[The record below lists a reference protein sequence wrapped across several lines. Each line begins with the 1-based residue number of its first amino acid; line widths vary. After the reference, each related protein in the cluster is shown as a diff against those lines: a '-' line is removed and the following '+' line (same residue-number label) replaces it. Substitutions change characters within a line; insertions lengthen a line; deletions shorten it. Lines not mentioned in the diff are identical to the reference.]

1 MTDSKKMAVHVIASG
16 SKGNCTAIEYG
27 DSVIL
32 HDAGISCCRIV
43 NGLKQLGISMER
55 VEGVFISHEH
65 SDHVNG
71 LPQLLK
77 QYDLPVYTREATWRA
92 LSNKLLVPDKRL
104 APITKTS
111 FSLGS
116 IDLEPFKVS
125 HDAADPHAMCYY
137 GGACKATVMTDTG
150 LVSDY
155 MLEHIDHTDLLV
167 LEANYDKN
175 MLFFGKYAPFLK
187 QRVSGDEGHLSNAM
201 AAQVLTMMKRPD
213 FMKVVLAHRSE
224 NNNTMEKVTY
234 TVGHTI
240 VDAGIKIG
248 PEMRLTHA
256 QPDRRVSMYQG
267 EEGFHEEDKN

>member
-1 MTDSKKMAVHVIASG
+1 
-16 SKGNCTAIEYG
+16 
-27 DSVIL
+27 
-32 HDAGISCCRIV
+32 
-43 NGLKQLGISMER
+43 
-55 VEGVFISHEH
+55 
-65 SDHVNG
+65 
-71 LPQLLK
+71 
-77 QYDLPVYTREATWRA
+77 
-92 LSNKLLVPDKRL
+92 
-104 APITKTS
+104 
-111 FSLGS
+111 
-116 IDLEPFKVS
+116 
-125 HDAADPHAMCYY
+125 
-137 GGACKATVMTDTG
+137 MTDTG

-267 EEGFHEEDKN
+267 EVGFHEEDKN